1 MVLSILLLS
10 LSSKVTS
17 GLEIST
23 SGCLLFS
30 RLPGVLLTF
39 FSSIFYVCD
48 MDLDKIKEWV
58 LGRVDSIAKSLG
70 VEMRVLVLIAFL
82 VGYLIGNWG

>member
-1 MVLSILLLS
+1 
-10 LSSKVTS
+10 
-17 GLEIST
+17 
-23 SGCLLFS
+23 
-30 RLPGVLLTF
+30 
-39 FSSIFYVCD
+39 

-82 VGYLIGNWG
+82 FFYLFGNWG